1 MTRLTR
7 LALIPLTLA
16 AAAAPAVAQAQAG
29 MAPEAAGTQSTA
41 LLGSVG
47 GMKLYPFAGSQ
58 FDPLSHSVNAT
69 VAGVPLNSVGVSRMV
84 SDGLPVRDLPVYS
97 GVMNANAAASATG
110 DAMMT
115 ADGDV
120 APAAPAN

>member
-1 MTRLTR
+1 MAGLTR

-16 AAAAPAVAQAQAG
+16 AAAAPALAQADAGQAS
-29 MAPEAAGTQSTA
+29 ATQSGA

-47 GMKLYPFAGSQ
+47 SMKLYPFAGSQ
-58 FDPLSHSVNAT
+58 FDPLSGSMNAT
-69 VAGVPLNSVGVSRMV
+69 VAGVPLNSTGVSQMV

-97 GVMNANAAASATG
+97 GVMKANAAAQATG
-110 DAMMT
+110 TAMMT

-120 APAAPAN
+120 APAASAN

>member
-1 MTRLTR
+1 MAGLTR

-16 AAAAPAVAQAQAG
+16 AAAAAPVVAQADAG
-29 MAPEAAGTQSTA
+29 QGTATQSGA

-47 GMKLYPFAGSQ
+47 SMKLYPFAGTQ
-58 FDPLSHSVNAT
+58 FDPLSDSVNAT
-69 VAGVPLNSVGVSRMV
+69 VAGVPLNSTGVSGMV

-97 GVMNANAAASATG
+97 GVMKANDAAATTA

-115 ADGDV
+115 ADGDM
-120 APAAPAN
+120 AAPAN